1 MKMTVPESYIHY
13 FTFTSFLKR
22 FNSTNGKEISDWLG
36 LGGTEESNRSDPYV
50 MQLLFVFLD

>member
-1 MKMTVPESYIHY
+1 MTVPESYIHY